1 MSRMNDDAN
10 GIGKAKRKRGSV
22 NNADR
27 LQAFA
32 SGGKTGEATWGD
44 CSEERMQAVV
54 HGITAL
60 GGAVTFGLS
69 RDKGA
74 HSLTLMLDGQR
85 VPLWFNGG
93 ADLDEELDGV
103 LQTLKHIT

>member
-1 MSRMNDDAN
+1 MSRIQDELN
-10 GIGKAKRKRGSV
+10 GLDKKKGKRGSV
-22 NNADR
+22 NNENR

-32 SGGKTGEATWGD
+32 SGGSPGQANWGE
-44 CSEERMQAVV
+44 CSPERIQGVV
-54 HGITAL
+54 HGITSL

-74 HSLTLMLDGQR
+74 HSLTLMLDGKR

-103 LQTLKHIT
+103 LLTLTHIE